1 MSYTLPD
8 SVVLFSYKVRK
19 ITFFVGKLEMIAL
32 SEISQPRR
40 DKHCRVFPL
49 LEMWEEKNIK
59 VKGGHS
65 TGKERKKEREHIT
78 KGGT

>member
-1 MSYTLPD
+1 
-8 SVVLFSYKVRK
+8 
-19 ITFFVGKLEMIAL
+19 MIAL

-40 DKHCRVFPL
+40 DKDCRVFPL
-49 LEMWEEKNIK
+49 LGTWEEKNVK
-59 VKGGHS
+59 VKGEHI